1 MVADRIIRLHEGKVS
16 SDSNP
21 VSIPF
26 DKTKYTQND
35 RYKKYAS
42 FLDNLRNVSIG
53 EYFQK
58 KSIIHN
64 LSAELKTI
72 IFLIIFPLTLVFSNI
87 PVLVGT
93 CVITFLYAILAKYPI
108 RKILSRILKITPW
121 ILLFFAFQILLF
133 NDLPQDKI
141 IWQWKFITVTD
152 VKIILGLRMLLHF
165 VGAMISISVFTYTME
180 ESEIIDGLK
189 FILKPLEKLKVN
201 TKIITVAVLMVMRF
215 IPILTEE
222 ASHIVKTQIIREGI
236 KSTNSFMGKIKA
248 IIPIIV
254 PLILQTIKRSENLS
268 EALEARYF

>member
-1 MVADRIIRLHEGKVS
+1 M
-16 SDSNP
+16 
-21 VSIPF
+21 
-26 DKTKYTQND
+26 
-35 RYKKYAS
+35 
-42 FLDNLRNVSIG
+42 
-53 EYFQK
+53 
-58 KSIIHN
+58 
-64 LSAELKTI
+64 
-72 IFLIIFPLTLVFSNI
+72 
-87 PVLVGT
+87 
-93 CVITFLYAILAKYPI
+93 
-108 RKILSRILKITPW
+108 TPW